1 MKWECKRVVIAG
13 GGSDMGVACAKKLL
27 CQGAKVVLIDIS
39 ESLLAKADGL
49 KEEYPEGI
57 WTCIGSVVSVSDMEK
72 AMAFA
77 KEKMGGMN
85 VLINCAGT
93 GGRGTVEE
101 MRPESWQL
109 ALDVTL
115 TGTFHSCRAA
125 IPYLREAGGGR
136 IVNVASIGGRA
147 NRPVNTGYSASKAA
161 VCGLGRYLAKELKAD
176 RITVN
181 TVAPGPINAGM
192 FKASEGTED
201 AEMQKARKM
210 LEETVVLGRLG
221 EMDEIADGI
230 LYFVDDAAEAVT
242 GEILDINGGAYM
254 C

>member
-1 MKWECKRVVIAG
+1 MRFENKKVVIAG

-27 CQGAKVVLIDIS
+27 AGGAKVVLVDIN
-39 ESLLAKADGL
+39 EGLLSKADGL
-49 KEEYPEGI
+49 KADYPEQI
-57 WTCIGSVVSVSDMEK
+57 WTCIGSVVSVAEIEN
-72 AMAFA
+72 AMAQA
-77 KEKMGGMN
+77 SEKMEGIN
-85 VLINCAGT
+85 VLINCAGI
-93 GGRGTVEE
+93 GGNGNVED
-101 MRPESWQL
+101 MRPESWNL

-125 IPYLREAGGGR
+125 VPYLKKNGSGR

-147 NRPVNTGYSASKAA
+147 NRPVNTGYSSSKAA
-161 VCGLGRYLAKELKAD
+161 VCGMGRYLAKELMPYHV
-176 RITVN
+176 TVN
-181 TVAPGPINAGM
+181 TVAPGPINAGL
-192 FKASEGTED
+192 FKSSEGTTD
-201 AEMQKARKM
+201 PEMLKARKL

-230 LYFVDDAAEAVT
+230 LYFVDEAAEAVT